1 MFKTT
6 HRSSWD
12 RMTGLVVVL
21 ALHGVALYGLW
32 HYQLSITP
40 KEAVT
45 LFVNFINPPPPAP
58 HQEPP
63 KPKPK
68 PATPK
73 PPEPV
78 KLEPPPPEPQ
88 QLVVEAPVVKPE
100 EPVAPPPPPEPVIEA
115 PPPDPGRVRLET
127 ELAVTCP
134 RRSPPA
140 YPLVSRRMG
149 EQGRVVLLVELD
161 EQGRMSTARVETSS
175 GSKRLDDAALS
186 AIKIWRCTPAMRD
199 GAPVRAVALQPFVF
213 KLEGR

>member
-1 MFKTT
+1 MPDDY
-6 HRSSWD
+6 HRPIWD
-12 RMTGLVVVL
+12 RLAGLLVVL
-21 ALHGVALYGLW
+21 ALHGAAVYGLW
-32 HYQLSITP
+32 HYQISLTP
-40 KEAVT
+40 QEAVT
-45 LFVNFINPPPPAP
+45 LFVDFINPPPPAP

-63 KPKPK
+63 KPKPQM
-68 PATPK
+68 PK

-100 EPVAPPPPPEPVIEA
+100 EPMAPPPPPERVIEA
-115 PPPDPGRVRLET
+115 PPPEPAGPVRLVT

-134 RRSPPA
+134 KRSPPE

-149 EQGRVVLLVELD
+149 EEGRVVLLVELD
-161 EQGRMSTARVETSS
+161 EQGRMSTARIETSS
-175 GSKRLDDAALS
+175 GFRRLDNAAL
-186 AIKIWRCTPAMRD
+186 AAVKIWRCTPAVRD